1 MRQGYF
7 WVGPCGSHWYV
18 RLSVSGRRRQ
28 EREGGREGGRDDV
41 YSHYAHLLGALV
53 NCAFVL
59 GIAVEI
65 VLSAAEDVLDWYKVR
80 KRKEDWKEGGREGGR
95 EGPSTH
101 THLRLA
107 FFSSFHSYL

>member
-1 MRQGYF
+1 
-7 WVGPCGSHWYV
+7 
-18 RLSVSGRRRQ
+18 
-28 EREGGREGGRDDV
+28 
-41 YSHYAHLLGALV
+41 
-53 NCAFVL
+53 VL